1 MKKYYIALQLIG
13 ISNDILIK
21 IIELLSEKELKDLF
35 ENKNILELEFKYN
48 IHMNNY
54 IEKLSDKNFLMKI
67 LSDAESVLEKNKLL
81 GIRTIIFTSKYYP
94 KRLKLIKNPPA
105 IIYIKGRNILK
116 SDEKSI
122 ACIGTRNPTS
132 YGINVT
138 KSIVTNLTK
147 EKFTIISG
155 LAYGVDK
162 ISHEISLKENGRT
175 IAVLAHGL
183 DIMYPKEH
191 YELSKSILENGG
203 TLISEYPV
211 GTKADKF
218 RFVQRNRIVSGLSA
232 GILMI
237 EAKEKS
243 GTRHTVE
250 FAIEQSKKIFVPV
263 FNKFS
268 FESGLN
274 IELLKNKIAI
284 PIQGDDDYIRILYEL
299 GYDLKYDK
307 RMINNLKNKKINL
320 LLNDSFKNVN
330 ININDLKEFDS
341 KLGVSINKDIYIRF
355 KTILKDRDIT
365 VKDFFNSIILG
376 IVNEEER

>member
-54 IEKLSDKNFLMKI
+54 IEKLSNKNFLMKI

-232 GILMI
+232 GILMV

-365 VKDFFNSIILG
+365 VKDFLNSIILG

>member
-54 IEKLSDKNFLMKI
+54 IEKLSNKNFLMKI

-232 GILMI
+232 GILMV

>member
-1 MKKYYIALQLIG
+1 
-13 ISNDILIK
+13 
-21 IIELLSEKELKDLF
+21 
-35 ENKNILELEFKYN
+35 
-48 IHMNNY
+48 
-54 IEKLSDKNFLMKI
+54 MKI

-232 GILMI
+232 GILMV